1 MKVGLLIDTT
11 KCLGCGGC
19 TLACKEANDLP
30 KGDDNELSAN
40 TWTVVDERE
49 GVHVRRLCMHC
60 ESPACASVCPVGALR
75 KTEEGAVVYDED
87 KCIGCRYC
95 MVGCPFGIPRYEW
108 NKPAPRMRKCI
119 LCYQAATKL
128 GKPTACAQACPSGA
142 TKFGERT
149 ALAEEAERRM
159 AESPGRYVDHVF
171 GMEEVGGTSVL
182 YLAAVEYS
190 RLGFPSKLRREPYP
204 KLTWNVLS
212 KLPNVVSVAG
222 AGLAGVWWLSHRREA
237 VAAKEKRASKPA
249 PTSEGRPVEREPH
262 EQDDNDEQNEDEP

>member
-1 MKVGLLIDTT
+1 MRAGLLIDTT

-30 KGDDNELSAN
+30 KGDDGTLSAT
-40 TWTVVDERE
+40 TWTVLEERE

-75 KTEEGAVVYDED
+75 KTDEGAVVYEED

-142 TKFGERT
+142 TKFGERA
-149 ALAEEAERRM
+149 ALAEEAEHRI
-159 AESPGRYVDHVF
+159 AASPGRYVDHVF
-171 GMEEVGGTSVL
+171 GVEEVGGTSVL
-182 YLAAVEYS
+182 FLAAVEFS
-190 RLGFPSKLRREPYP
+190 RLGFPSTLRREAYP

-212 KLPNVVSVAG
+212 KLPKVASAAG
-222 AGLAGVWWLSHRREA
+222 VGLAGVWWLSHRREA
-237 VAAKEKRASKPA
+237 VAAREKPEVKPTRAAGTKPGKDQ
-249 PTSEGRPVEREPH
+249 P
-262 EQDDNDEQNEDEP
+262 